1 MGKVYINIY
10 FQNNLCHCNK
20 TKSPPLRRGLLQSR
34 LDCTLGKK
42 RAEAGKREKNKP
54 QGMLGRDKRER
65 RPLPDFVRFSGRIC
79 SSVVLA
85 KPDDD
90 FDGSFNDLS
99 IEG

>member
-1 MGKVYINIY
+1 
-10 FQNNLCHCNK
+10 
-20 TKSPPLRRGLLQSR
+20 
-34 LDCTLGKK
+34 
-42 RAEAGKREKNKP
+42 
-54 QGMLGRDKRER
+54 MLGRDKRER

>member
-1 MGKVYINIY
+1 
-10 FQNNLCHCNK
+10 
-20 TKSPPLRRGLLQSR
+20 
-34 LDCTLGKK
+34 LGKNA
-42 RAEAGKREKNKP
+42 RRLERGKNKP

-79 SSVVLA
+79 GSVVLA
-85 KPDDD
+85 KPDDDLND